1 MRKPRIPAQEQY
13 QLIMQCRQSGLSDHQ
28 WCLEHDIHPGTFYN
42 WVRRLRQH
50 PDLIIP
56 ERTEPRNGSELRQE
70 VVKVDLTAAN
80 PLSPCQE
87 TYPSSFCG
95 TSDAM
100 ELSFRGIT
108 LRIPNGTDPQLLSHL
123 LSAVKELP
131 C

>member
-1 MRKPRIPAQEQY
+1 MRKPRISAKEQY

-42 WVRRLRQH
+42 WVRRLRQN

-56 ERTEPRNGSELRQE
+56 EKTNLKQISTQAGSCKSRTDISEPPSL
-70 VVKVDLTAAN
+70 
-80 PLSPCQE
+80 CQE
-87 TYPSSFCG
+87 TYPSPICG

-100 ELSFRGIT
+100 ELSFHGIT
-108 LRIPNGTDPQLLSHL
+108 LRIPNGTDPQLLVHL
-123 LSAVKELP
+123 LSAWKELP

>member
-1 MRKPRIPAQEQY
+1 MRKPRISAKEQY

-42 WVRRLRQH
+42 WVRRLRQN

-56 ERTEPRNGSELRQE
+56 EKTEPQNRSVPRQE
-70 VVKVDLTAAN
+70 FVKVELTSAE
-80 PLSPCQE
+80 PPSLCQE
-87 TYPSSFCG
+87 TYPSPICG

-100 ELSFRGIT
+100 ELSFHGIT
-108 LRIPNGTDPQLLSHL
+108 LRIPNGTDPQLLVHL
-123 LSAVKELP
+123 LSAWKELP

>member
-1 MRKPRIPAQEQY
+1 MRKPRISAQEQY

-42 WVRRLRQH
+42 WVRRLRQN
-50 PDLIIP
+50 PALVIP
-56 ERTEPRNGSELRQE
+56 ERTEPQNKSTSRQE
-70 VVKVDLTAAN
+70 VVKVELTSSDL
-80 PLSPCQE
+80 PSSCPE

-100 ELSFRGIT
+100 ELSFHGIT
-108 LRIPNGTDPQLLSHL
+108 LRIPNGTDPQLLGHL
-123 LSAVKELP
+123 LSALKELP